1 MHFIKLHK
9 FIDNLCI
16 ITAMNKQVSM
26 NFAKV
31 NIWHLA
37 ATIGI
42 FCLIVGMLR
51 IFGWSEPEVYP
62 QIQKDIFL
70 AINSLW
76 SNVPS
81 LAHNLTQLGDASV
94 AFALLLVL
102 FIAPKLW
109 EALIAS
115 SLLSLVLSALFKTIY
130 AMPRPARAFEN
141 TFNIIGERLAGT
153 NSLPSGHSITIFTI
167 LSVLLFAFMPSTR
180 KWRLPFIIGITLL
193 GVFVGLSRVGV
204 GAHYPLDVLVGASLG
219 CVCGV
224 FGVLVASKTRIFAWL
239 DSHFGLLI
247 FATLGAV
254 AVVMAIQNIS
264 KYNLAVFYLALICA
278 LGCLFMILHKYF
290 TSAQRLDLQCTI
302 QPPPSQSIVFI
313 FVISALQVAFFH
325 FPFLGFVWVNLTL
338 DSINAIV
345 LFVSLVLFLFA
356 LTTLMPLLLALISFN
371 LTKIWFAITSITN
384 AIAVYFVSV
393 YGVFLDKTMMG
404 NLFNTNPAEAGEFL
418 SLKMALFIIILGILP
433 ACFLLFEKVARPTR
447 KSLAKSLGLIFFTL
461 IVLAGVNFQN
471 LLWFDKYSKQLGALI
486 MPWSYIGN
494 SVRYF
499 QGELAKNKKE
509 IPLPD
514 ARITNDKKSVVV
526 LVIGE
531 SARAKNFSFYGYS
544 RNTNPLLL
552 EVSGLR
558 HFYAK
563 SSTTYTSASVKNML
577 SYKDSTNLYEILPNY
592 LARTGVD
599 VMWRSTNWG
608 EPPLH
613 LPSENIMRYSQ
624 LAEKYTHLDDSYE
637 SALVAGLIEDIELAK
652 SPKVLIFI
660 HTSTSHGPT
669 YYKKYPPQFEV
680 FKPVCK
686 SVEPKG
692 CLQSEIINAYD
703 NTILYT
709 DFLLH
714 SVISQLSKLDKYD
727 STMIYVSD
735 HGESLGENG
744 VYMHGIPL
752 AFAPKEQYEIPFF
765 VWSSNASRIKD
776 LNEATHFHIFHS
788 VLTFLDVESEVLD
801 EKMSIFTKEE

>member
-1 MHFIKLHK
+1 
-9 FIDNLCI
+9 
-16 ITAMNKQVSM
+16 MNKQVSM

-31 NIWHLA
+31 NLWHLGV
-37 ATIGI
+37 TIGI

-486 MPWSYIGN
+486 MPWSYIG
-494 SVRYF
+494 
-499 QGELAKNKKE
+499 
-509 IPLPD
+509 
-514 ARITNDKKSVVV
+514 
-526 LVIGE
+526 
-531 SARAKNFSFYGYS
+531 
-544 RNTNPLLL
+544 
-552 EVSGLR
+552 
-558 HFYAK
+558 
-563 SSTTYTSASVKNML
+563 
-577 SYKDSTNLYEILPNY
+577 
-592 LARTGVD
+592 
-599 VMWRSTNWG
+599 
-608 EPPLH
+608 
-613 LPSENIMRYSQ
+613 
-624 LAEKYTHLDDSYE
+624 
-637 SALVAGLIEDIELAK
+637 
-652 SPKVLIFI
+652 
-660 HTSTSHGPT
+660 
-669 YYKKYPPQFEV
+669 
-680 FKPVCK
+680 
-686 SVEPKG
+686 
-692 CLQSEIINAYD
+692 
-703 NTILYT
+703 
-709 DFLLH
+709 
-714 SVISQLSKLDKYD
+714 
-727 STMIYVSD
+727 
-735 HGESLGENG
+735 
-744 VYMHGIPL
+744 
-752 AFAPKEQYEIPFF
+752 
-765 VWSSNASRIKD
+765 
-776 LNEATHFHIFHS
+776 
-788 VLTFLDVESEVLD
+788 
-801 EKMSIFTKEE
+801 